1 MPKVDLY
8 NMEGKVIGDIEL
20 NANVFGV
27 EINNSA
33 MHAAVVNHLANSRQG
48 TQSTK
53 TRTEVR
59 GGGIKPWKQKGTGR
73 ARQGSIRA
81 PQWTGGGVALGPKPR
96 SYRYSLNK
104 KLRQVALKSAL
115 SSKVIDKG
123 IIVVD
128 NITVSEYKTKEIVK
142 VLANLNVDKKALI
155 VLNEKNDFVV
165 KSANNIPNV
174 KTTLST
180 ALNTYDVLNCEQ
192 FVITLDAVKKLE
204 EVYAQ

>member
-20 NANVFGV
+20 SDKVFGV
-27 EINNSA
+27 EINNNA

-115 SSKVIDKG
+115 TSKVTENN

-128 NITVSEYKTKEIVK
+128 NINVAEYKTKEIVK
-142 VLANLNVDKKALI
+142 LLANLKVEKKALI
-155 VLNEKNDFVV
+155 VLNEKNEFVV
-165 KSANNIPNV
+165 KSANNIPTV

-192 FVITLDAVKKLE
+192 FVITVDAVKKLE
-204 EVYAQ
+204 EVYA

>member
-96 SYRYSLNK
+96 SYRFSLNK

-115 SSKVIDKG
+115 SSKVIDKN

-142 VLANLNVDKKALI
+142 VLSNLNVDKKALI

-180 ALNTYDVLNCEQ
+180 ALNTYYVLNCEQ

-204 EVYAQ
+204 EVYA

>member
-20 NANVFGV
+20 SDKVFGV
-27 EINNSA
+27 EINNNA
-33 MHAAVVNHLANSRQG
+33 MHAVVVNHLANSRQG

-115 SSKVIDKG
+115 SSKVIDNN

-128 NITVSEYKTKEIVK
+128 NIAVAEYKTKEMVK
-142 VLANLNVDKKALI
+142 MLANLKVDKKALI

-165 KSANNIPNV
+165 KSANNIPDV

-180 ALNTYDVLNCEQ
+180 SLNTYDVLNCEQ

-204 EVYAQ
+204 EVYA

>member
-1 MPKVDLY
+1 MPKVNLY
-8 NMEGKVIGDIEL
+8 NIEGNVIGDIEL
-20 NANVFGV
+20 SEKVFGAEV
-27 EINNSA
+27 NENA
-33 MHAAVVNHLANSRQG
+33 LHAVVVNYLANGRQG

-73 ARQGSIRA
+73 ARQGSIRS

-104 KLRQVALKSAL
+104 KLRQVALRSAL
-115 SSKVIDKG
+115 TSKVLSEN

-128 NITVSEYKTKEIVK
+128 NLNVSEYKTKEVVK
-142 VLANLNVDKKALI
+142 MLSNLNVDKKALI
-155 VLNEKNDFVV
+155 VLNEKNDMFI
-165 KSANNIPNV
+165 KSANNIPTV

-180 ALNTYDVLNCEQ
+180 TINTYDVLNCEK
-192 FVITLDAVKKLE
+192 FIISLDAVKKLE
-204 EVYAQ
+204 EVYA

>member
-20 NANVFGV
+20 SDKVFGV
-27 EINNSA
+27 EINANA
-33 MHAAVVNHLANSRQG
+33 MHAAVVNYLANGRQG

-81 PQWTGGGVALGPKPR
+81 PQWAGGGVALGPKPR
-96 SYRYSLNK
+96 SYRFSLNK

-115 SSKVIDKG
+115 SSKVVDKS

-128 NITVSEYKTKEIVK
+128 SIAVTEYKTKEVAKI
-142 VLANLNVDKKALI
+142 LANLNVDKKALI
-155 VLNEKNDFVV
+155 VLNEKNEMFI
-165 KSANNIPNV
+165 KSANNIPTV

-180 ALNTYDVLNCEQ
+180 TINTYDVLNCEK
-192 FVITLDAVKKLE
+192 FIISLDAVKKLE
-204 EVYAQ
+204 EVYA

>member
-1 MPKVDLY
+1 MPKVNLY
-8 NMEGKVIGDIEL
+8 NIEGKVIGDIEL
-20 NANVFGV
+20 SEKVFGAEV
-27 EINNSA
+27 NKDA
-33 MHAAVVNHLANSRQG
+33 LHAAVVNYLANARQG

-104 KLRQVALKSAL
+104 KLRQVALRSAL
-115 SSKVIDKG
+115 TSKVLEEN

-128 NITVSEYKTKEIVK
+128 NFTVSEYKTKEVARI
-142 VLANLNVDKKALI
+142 LANLNVDKKALI
-155 VLNEKNDFVV
+155 VLNEKNDMVI
-165 KSANNIPNV
+165 KSANNIAGV

-180 ALNTYDVLNCEQ
+180 TLNTYDVLNCEK
-192 FVITLDAVKKLE
+192 FVICLDAVKKLE
-204 EVYAQ
+204 EVYA